1 MLAVILL
8 GFAVS
13 GGVWDVSFAQF
24 QDKLTGVCSEVLR
37 GGIITM
43 ACLAVLQLMAMRWLT
58 APWNVLLMLSTALL
72 LWCGMQASLGSNWSM
87 PEVLVPYAAAINLDN
102 MLSDW
107 PLLLPLTGTVWVL
120 SLLCSNSRWLMLL
133 YGSLC
138 YGCWYGAAVLLH
150 MFCGGW
156 ETAESLSL
164 LRMLGFMYNGPWIT
178 AAIPGAF
185 FLLFFFLL
193 AFFENM
199 VNGRANT
206 ARPFPKLKNRA
217 TRG

>member
-1 MLAVILL
+1 MLAVVLL

-87 PEVLVPYAAAINLDN
+87 P
-102 MLSDW
+102 
-107 PLLLPLTGTVWVL
+107 LPLTGTVWVL

-150 MFCGGW
+150 MFCGSW